1 MGEHAFLSAEWT
13 EAARK
18 VQAEYA
24 DRVPTPAVSMRLN
37 LVVTEVPFGS
47 GTVDAHLDT
56 SAGEVVLD
64 LGHLEEPD
72 LTVTLD
78 YDTAKTIL
86 VEQNPQAGMQAFMA
100 GRIRIDGDMSKLLAM
115 QTQSADPVA
124 AEIMQRVRELTA

>member
-1 MGEHAFLSAEWT
+1 MGELAFLSDEWT

-18 VQAEYA
+18 VQDEYA
-24 DRVPTPAVSMRLN
+24 DRAPKPPVEMRLN
-37 LVVTEVPFGS
+37 LVVTQVPFGD

-64 LGHLEEPD
+64 AGHLEGPD

-78 YDTAKTIL
+78 YETAKAIL

-100 GRIRIDGDMSKLLAM
+100 GRIKIEGDMSKLLAL
-115 QTQSADPVA
+115 QTQSIDPVA
-124 AEIMQRVRELTA
+124 AEIMQRVRALTA